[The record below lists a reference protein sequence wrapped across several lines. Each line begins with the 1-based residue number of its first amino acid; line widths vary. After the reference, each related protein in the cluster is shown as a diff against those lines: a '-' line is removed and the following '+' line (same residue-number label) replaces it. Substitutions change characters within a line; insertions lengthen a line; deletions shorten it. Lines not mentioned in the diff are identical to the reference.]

1 MNNQKNK
8 KAELGRELA
17 EQRQTK
23 GLTVEKLADITKIS
37 VKNIQHLENG
47 VFDFLPSAYVKA
59 YLSSVARELGLN
71 PDVVLKKY
79 HSSFVK
85 DVDSSVINEIESEKF
100 DLRDKPK
107 PEPSPEPTLEPEPEP
122 EPEEETK
129 IEQEEGQ
136 PLVQEP
142 IDEDEGEE
150 EPETKA
156 PEKEPE
162 PETGQKEPEYEPEP
176 IEAEAEAEPEPEK
189 ETVAEPEPVA
199 DPVPVEEPEIIVP
212 EQPVI
217 LDQQPEIKNNYSE
230 PTVEKQGWFED
241 FKLMLGFYSIF
252 IYGFL
257 AVAVIVVALIIFV
270 PKLKD
275 SDDTVS
281 KSDLTAQTTK
291 VVDSA
296 ADVVEPT
303 PESEMFSL
311 RMVVTDT
318 TWLRIVYSDTLTD
331 EAIFI
336 PGDER
341 SWESYSDFWMRIG
354 NASGIHLYLNDNDL
368 GVPGSAGRI
377 TNIRVTRDG
386 IEKVSKSQFPEK
398 MNTEG

>member
-8 KAELGRELA
+8 KAELGHELA
-17 EQRQTK
+17 EQRQAK

-85 DVDSSVINEIESEKF
+85 DVDSSVMNEVESTKL

-142 IDEDEGEE
+142 IDEDEDDIEPEPENPEE
-150 EPETKA
+150 STEPETEQKEPESEPE

-162 PETGQKEPEYEPEP
+162 P
-176 IEAEAEAEPEPEK
+176 
-189 ETVAEPEPVA
+189 EPEPVA
-199 DPVPVEEPEIIVP
+199 DPVPVKEPEIVVP
-212 EQPVI
+212 ERPAI
-217 LDQQPEIKNNYSE
+217 PEPQPEIKNNYSE
-230 PTVEKQGWFED
+230 PNLVKQNWFED

-270 PKLKD
+270 PKLKNTD
-275 SDDTVS
+275 KPDS
-281 KSDLTAQTTK
+281 KSDLTAQNTQAVEATT
-291 VVDSA
+291 
-296 ADVVEPT
+296 DVIEST
-303 PESEMFSL
+303 PEPEMYSL

-341 SWESYSDFWMRIG
+341 SWQSPSDFWMRIG
-354 NASGIHLYLNDNDL
+354 NASGIHLYLNENDL
-368 GVPGSAGRI
+368 GVPGNAGRI
-377 TNIRVTRDG
+377 TNIRVTKDG
-386 IEKVSKSQFPEK
+386 IEKVTKSQFPEK